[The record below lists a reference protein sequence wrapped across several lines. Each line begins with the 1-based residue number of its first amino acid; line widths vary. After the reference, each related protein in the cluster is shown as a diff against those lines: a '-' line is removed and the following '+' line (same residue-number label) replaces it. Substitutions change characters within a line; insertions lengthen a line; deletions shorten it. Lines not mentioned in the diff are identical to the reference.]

1 MSADANGPVLI
12 AFDGSP
18 DCRAAVAFAGTLL
31 SGGDAVVLSVWEPL
45 LLQATPMALSGL
57 AVDPGAVERDEQAVE
72 QATHAIATEGA
83 ELARAAGFT
92 AQARWQPGSGPVAD
106 TIIDVAAEIGAR
118 LIVTGSRGLGGI
130 KSLLAGSVS
139 DRIMHHARRP
149 VLIVPRAES

>member
-1 MSADANGPVLI
+1 MSEGPVLI

-18 DCRAAVAFAGTLL
+18 DARAALAFAGALL
-31 SGGDAVVLSVWEPL
+31 PGGDAVVLSVWEPL
-45 LLQATPMALSGL
+45 LLQSSAIALSGMT
-57 AVDPGAVERDEQAVE
+57 VDPASVERDDAAIES
-72 QATHAIATEGA
+72 ATHTIATEGA

-92 AQARWQPGSGPVAD
+92 AEARWQPGTGPVAD

>member
-1 MSADANGPVLI
+1 MSADAKGPLLI

-18 DCRAAVAFAGTLL
+18 DCRAAVAFAGSLL

-57 AVDPGAVERDEQAVE
+57 AVDPGAVERDEKAIE

-83 ELARAAGFT
+83 ELAREAGFT
-92 AQARWQPGSGPVAD
+92 AEARWQPGSGPVAD
-106 TIIDVAAEIGAR
+106 TIIDVAGEIGAR